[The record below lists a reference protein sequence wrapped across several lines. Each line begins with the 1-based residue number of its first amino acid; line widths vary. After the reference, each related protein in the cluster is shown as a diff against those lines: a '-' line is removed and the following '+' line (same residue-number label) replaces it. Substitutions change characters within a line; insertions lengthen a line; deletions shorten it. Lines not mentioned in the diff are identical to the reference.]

1 MNLDTKDI
9 LIVILLFLLAVWLIS
24 INIQLADIGNSIKD
38 FKCN

>member
-24 INIQLADIGNSIKD
+24 VNIQLFDIGNSIKD